1 MLKKTK
7 IVATISDRK
16 CDVEFIRELF
26 NAGMNVVRLN
36 TAHQTPEQAKKVID
50 NIRSV
55 SSRIAILVDTK
66 GPEIRTSAY
75 GHELT
80 VNTGDTVKVCGNPKG
95 ESGNG
100 ILYVS
105 YPNITNDVSKGSY
118 LLIDDGEIE
127 LRVVSVENDYLECQA
142 TNCGIIKYR
151 KSVNIP
157 NAKINL
163 PSLTAKDIEFIEFS
177 IKNNVDFIAH
187 SFVRTKQDV
196 LDIKSIIAKHNSKIK
211 IIAKIENQQ
220 GVDNIE
226 EILDHT
232 YGIMVA
238 RGDLGIEIP
247 SEKIPN
253 IQRYLI
259 NKCIESKK
267 PVIIATQMLHSMIE
281 HPRPTRAEINDVA
294 SAIYQRA
301 DAVMLSGETAYG
313 QYPVDAVKTMT
324 RVAQEVERDLDV
336 DPNISL
342 TRIHNKITATLARNA
357 VRACSSLPIKAI
369 VVDTMTGRTGR
380 FLSAFRGKVPVYAMC
395 YNETVMRQLALSYG
409 IKANYME
416 LIDSRD
422 SFLSDAI
429 SRLLNN
435 EKITENDM
443 VLVIGGSFGP
453 SNGASFLEISE
464 VKNLMNKDY

>member
-1 MLKKTK
+1 M
-7 IVATISDRK
+7 
-16 CDVEFIRELF
+16 
-26 NAGMNVVRLN
+26 
-36 TAHQTPEQAKKVID
+36 
-50 NIRSV
+50 
-55 SSRIAILVDTK
+55 
-66 GPEIRTSAY
+66 
-75 GHELT
+75 
-80 VNTGDTVKVCGNPKG
+80 
-95 ESGNG
+95 
-100 ILYVS
+100 
-105 YPNITNDVSKGSY
+105 
-118 LLIDDGEIE
+118 
-127 LRVVSVENDYLECQA
+127 
-142 TNCGIIKYR
+142 
-151 KSVNIP
+151 NIP

-380 FLSAFRGKVPVYAMC
+380 YLSAFRGKVPVYAMC

-464 VKNLMNKDY
+464 VKNLMNKQY

>member
-7 IVATISDRK
+7 IVATISDEK

-26 NAGMNVVRLN
+26 EAGMNVVRLN
-36 TAHQTPEQAKKVID
+36 TAHQNTEEAKKVID
-50 NIRSV
+50 IVRAV
-55 SSRIAILVDTK
+55 SNRIAILIDTK
-66 GPEIRTSAY
+66 GPEIRTSAF
-75 GHELT
+75 GEELT
-80 VNTGDTVKVCGNPKG
+80 VNTGDTVKVYGNPKG
-95 ESGNG
+95 QTGNG
-100 ILYVS
+100 VLYVS
-105 YPNITNDVSKGSY
+105 YPNITRDISKGDY

-127 LRVVSVENDYLECQA
+127 LRVVENEDDHLECQS
-142 TNCGIIKYR
+142 TCCGTIKFR

-163 PSLTAKDIEFIEFS
+163 PSLTAKDINFIEFA
-177 IKNNVDFIAH
+177 IKNDVDFIAH

-196 LDIKSIIAKHNSKIK
+196 LDIKEIINRHNSKIK

-247 SEKIPN
+247 AEKVPN

-267 PVIIATQMLHSMIE
+267 PVIIATQMLHSMID
-281 HPRPTRAEINDVA
+281 HPRPTRAEINDIA
-294 SAIYQRA
+294 SAMYQRA

-324 RVAQEVERDLDV
+324 RVAYEVERELDT
-336 DPNISL
+336 DPNITL
-342 TRIHNKITATLARNA
+342 ARIHNKITATLARNA
-357 VRACSSLPIKAI
+357 VWACNSLPIKAI
-369 VVDTMTGRTGR
+369 IVDTMSGRTGR
-380 FLSAFRGKVPVYAMC
+380 YLSAFRGKVPIYAMC
-395 YNETVMRQLALSYG
+395 YNETIMRQLALSFG
-409 IKANYME
+409 VMASHME

-429 SRLLNN
+429 SKLVENN
-435 EKITENDM
+435 KITTDDM

-453 SNGASFLEISE
+453 SNGASFLEIGE
-464 VKNLMNKDY
+464 VKNLMKKHY